1 MTDSVE
7 AVLFDLDD
15 TLCAYERSADDILA
29 IAFERVGVEPFFD
42 AEEYIERLGEFSEA
56 GSGDDIR
63 DTRRAAFGTFA
74 AESGHDETVGE
85 AIADIYTDERDQTN
99 VAFLD
104 GAERALEAL
113 TETYRVGMVTNGDP
127 WMQSQ
132 KLSGL
137 GIEDRFEVI
146 VHGGHDA
153 PYKPDPEPFHIALEE
168 LGVETERAV
177 HVGNSLASDVTGAH
191 AAGLRSVWIAD
202 GELVDPEPEP
212 HHVVDSLHDLVDE
225 PWA

>member
-1 MTDSVE
+1 MTGDVE

-15 TLCAYERSADDILA
+15 TLCTYERSADDILEV
-29 IAFERVGVEPFFD
+29 AFERVDVTPFFD

-74 AESGHDETVGE
+74 VEAGHDEAVGGE
-85 AIADIYTDERDQTN
+85 IADIYTDERDQRN

-104 GAERALEAL
+104 GAERAIEAL
-113 TETYRVGMVTNGDP
+113 AETYRIGMVTNGDP

-132 KLSGL
+132 KLAAL

-168 LGVETERAV
+168 MGVEPERAV
-177 HVGNSLASDVTGAH
+177 HVGNSLGSDVTGAH
-191 AAGLRSVWIAD
+191 AAGLRSVWFAD
-202 GELVDPEPEP
+202 GEPVDPEPEP
-212 HHVVDSLHDLVDE
+212 HHVVETLHDLVEE

>member
-1 MTDSVE
+1 MTGPVD

-29 IAFERVGVEPFFD
+29 VAFERVGVDPFFD

-74 AESGHDETVGE
+74 TEAGHDQAVGE
-85 AIADIYTDERDQTN
+85 EIADIYTDERDQTN

-104 GAERALEAL
+104 GAERALDAL
-113 TETYRVGMVTNGDP
+113 AETYRIGMVTNGDP

-132 KLSGL
+132 KLAGL

-153 PYKPDPEPFHIALEE
+153 PYKPDPEPFRIALEE
-168 LGVETERAV
+168 LGVEAERAV

-191 AAGLRSVWIAD
+191 AAGLRSVWLAD
-202 GELVDPEPEP
+202 GETADPEPEP
-212 HHVVDSLHDLVDE
+212 HHVVESLHDLADE
-225 PWA
+225 PWG